1 MNENN
6 ERKNLNNSTNNI
18 NFLDSDNLLNSKLS
32 VKSNKSTKIA
42 INKNID
48 NDDKKQETK
57 NKILSQKIQMQN
69 LNNEDPLSIIKLFN
83 NNELSDKKEKKEE
96 LPLFIDNNK
105 RKEKEKNTENNKK
118 LERNMESSFSEEE
131 EDEEQEEEEEDDEE
145 EEDSEEESENIEE
158 KEDEGSNDEENKKV
172 KNIEKN
178 KIADYKKNVKIL
190 KDENQNKKNKD
201 INKMFENQG
210 NYIDNDNE
218 TSFRHKKIY
227 PKSNLS
233 SENIDLSDLF
243 KNKSKIKIKEPNNLF
258 NAKDNQKI
266 LSKGDSIKK
275 FKDNIDKSNQR
286 LTKNKNSSEFRSKS
300 NNLKI
305 KESNNAVCC
314 IIEIKDNIFACGFL
328 LGEIDIYNINYLNC
342 LLTILEHKARINNMF
357 LLKDKSILTSSYD
370 FTMKKIKINDNNNS
384 YTVDFIFKLLKN
396 VVYKGIELSNDDII
410 SISFKGNIN
419 IFRKEYNE
427 YINYKQHEIA
437 NEEIYNLIELTPNKE
452 IAFAT
457 DECLRFFSIDSYKN
471 IDNIYLLEFAKGNN
485 MTQISKNILII
496 LLKHNIGII
505 NIPQRQI
512 IYKCYLGK
520 IGKPECICLLKDGTL
535 LVAISNNKYSKIQ
548 FLFRQYGVKVN
559 TLKLIS
565 EKLEEFDRKKKD
577 DYCRIN
583 SIIELKNKIIVYGTA
598 GFEEYKLVGN
608 ILIID

>member
-1 MNENN
+1 M
-6 ERKNLNNSTNNI
+6 
-18 NFLDSDNLLNSKLS
+18 
-32 VKSNKSTKIA
+32 
-42 INKNID
+42 
-48 NDDKKQETK
+48 
-57 NKILSQKIQMQN
+57 
-69 LNNEDPLSIIKLFN
+69 
-83 NNELSDKKEKKEE
+83 
-96 LPLFIDNNK
+96 
-105 RKEKEKNTENNKK
+105 
-118 LERNMESSFSEEE
+118 
-131 EDEEQEEEEEDDEE
+131 
-145 EEDSEEESENIEE
+145 
-158 KEDEGSNDEENKKV
+158 
-172 KNIEKN
+172 
-178 KIADYKKNVKIL
+178 
-190 KDENQNKKNKD
+190 
-201 INKMFENQG
+201 
-210 NYIDNDNE
+210 
-218 TSFRHKKIY
+218 
-227 PKSNLS
+227 
-233 SENIDLSDLF
+233 
-243 KNKSKIKIKEPNNLF
+243 
-258 NAKDNQKI
+258 
-266 LSKGDSIKK
+266 
-275 FKDNIDKSNQR
+275 
-286 LTKNKNSSEFRSKS
+286 
-300 NNLKI
+300 KI
-305 KESNNAVCC
+305 KESNNTVCC

-370 FTMKKIKINDNNNS
+370 FTMKKIKVNDNNNS
-384 YTVDFIFKLLKN
+384 YTVDFIFKSLKN

-520 IGKPECICLLKDGTL
+520 IGKPECICLLKDNTL
-535 LVAISNNKYSKIQ
+535 LVGISNNKYSKIQ
-548 FLFRQYGVKVN
+548 FLFRQYGVKAN
-559 TLKLIS
+559 MLRLIS
-565 EKLEEFDRKKKD
+565 EKLEEFDRKKRD

-598 GFEEYKLVGN
+598 GFEDYKLVGN